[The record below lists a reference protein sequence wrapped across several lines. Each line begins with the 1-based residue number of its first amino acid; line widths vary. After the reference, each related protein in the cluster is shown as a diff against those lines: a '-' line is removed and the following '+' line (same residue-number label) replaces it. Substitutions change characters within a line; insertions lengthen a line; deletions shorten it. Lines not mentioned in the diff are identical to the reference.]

1 MTATRDCSEQAR
13 KRRLAAERKRY
24 TVTRAPH
31 ASEKTPNPRPLR
43 RLVIANG
50 EEVVVEITENLCVIR
65 PRRSRKPLCS
75 VTWGQI
81 ILRSLNAPP
90 SRGRR

>member
-1 MTATRDCSEQAR
+1 MTEPQDRGEQAR
-13 KRRLAAERKRY
+13 RRWLARERQRS

-43 RLVIANG
+43 RLVVANG
-50 EEVVVEITENLCVIR
+50 EEMVVEITESLCVIR

-81 ILRSLNAPP
+81 ILRSLNAPT
-90 SRGRR
+90 RGRR